1 MVLFIFVLITF
12 MLADAD
18 SDFDDDHHFD
28 FDIESAQT
36 GDFGNYSCLAM
47 NSLGRS
53 RAHTSITGRPAAP
66 VFTRCLQPRET
77 LSLT

>member
-1 MVLFIFVLITF
+1 MVTLILMMITI
-12 MLADAD
+12 L
-18 SDFDDDHHFD
+18 
-28 FDIESAQT
+28 ILTLESAQT

-66 VFTRCLQPRET
+66 VFTRCLQPDIIIN
-77 LSLT
+77 LNNIS